1 MWFKVGH
8 LSLLPIMGG
17 RLSRPDDSSSTSHQP
32 IEATLEEEEE
42 EEEDRPQDV
51 QVILNNTVD
60 STINQEET
68 SPNKEITVHHDN
80 EEDCSDV
87 ESTSIESSII
97 SDTMDEEEDSS
108 SLSDNERMS
117 CQFHII
123 LKSQKN
129 GERRD
134 KAITLSRYPRTGIE
148 LMKQLEAQFH
158 VPVCVQDLYFYTTQI
173 HSETKLKKLR
183 VQHGDTL
190 HLEYPSEADID
201 YFSRLIETLAG
212 IMCVLHN
219 VIDEISHGLPI
230 TQKMHHSLCIDC
242 VPFTSDCIPLRYFS
256 VYPTGTPN
264 SNQLYFINSGGLTEL
279 LVVYE
284 LIHQLPWYKLPWE
297 LQELEF
303 SCLQIIWNFSATLGV
318 RQLILKVFL

>member
-1 MWFKVGH
+1 
-8 LSLLPIMGG
+8 MGG
-17 RLSRPDDSSSTSHQP
+17 RSSRLDNSSTSHQP
-32 IEATLEEEEE
+32 IEVTLEEEK
-42 EEEDRPQDV
+42 EEDISQDVQVERPQDV

-60 STINQEET
+60 GTINQEET
-68 SPNKEITVHHDN
+68 SPSKEITVHQDN
-80 EEDCSDV
+80 EQDCSDV
-87 ESTSIESSII
+87 EPTSMISSII
-97 SDTMDEEEDSS
+97 SDTMNEEEDSS
-108 SLSDNERMS
+108 SSSDNEQMS
-117 CQFHII
+117 CQFHVI

-129 GERRD
+129 GEKRN
-134 KAITLSRYPRTGIE
+134 KLITLSRYPKTGIE
-148 LMKQLEAQFH
+148 LMKQLEVQFH

-173 HSETKLKKLR
+173 HTETKLKKLR

-201 YFSRLIETLAG
+201 YFSSLIGTLAR
-212 IMCVLHN
+212 IMCVLHD
-219 VIDEISHGLPI
+219 VVDKISHGLPI
-230 TQKMHHSLCIDC
+230 TQEMHQLLQVDCIS
-242 VPFTSDCIPLRYFS
+242 FTGDCIPLRYFS

-264 SNQLYFINSGGLTEL
+264 SNQLYFINSSGLSAL

-284 LIHQLPWYKLPWE
+284 LIHQLPWHKLPWE